1 MNSFELSYSSLC
13 WARQERGG
21 ENTLSFASLTLLAE
35 SELHRNHKPWVV
47 GCPLPAEFWQPMYCT
62 WWRKSDLTHSEKG
75 NYKLLNENLCL
86 VTCAKVFREI
96 VDIGWIPNPLGRI
109 ITPTI
114 SQMPLQLV
122 PKITAAPIRGLLSPC
137 LATSI
142 FQIIFLHFLCNC
154 LMLGNFVVRNCPK
167 NRGSDKFRISS

>member
-21 ENTLSFASLTLLAE
+21 ENTLSFASLTLLTE

-75 NYKLLNENLCL
+75 DSQKLNG
-86 VTCAKVFREI
+86 KVSANDLLQNN
-96 VDIGWIPNPLGRI
+96 VDIGWIPNPLSRI